1 MDEEQRRFE
10 IKRLIEELGLLF
22 EMEGLPRMAGQ
33 IIGHLLFS
41 RSPLVSSAE
50 LAEALQVTKGV
61 ISTTSRLL
69 IGIELIERVK
79 LMGDRRDYFRLKKR
93 PWFHSFKQELYL
105 ISAYRQMAEQGL
117 AAIADYESERK
128 EALEEMFELYSFL
141 EREFPA
147 LIARWEQEWAKKQ
160 SKKSQD
166 K

>member
-1 MDEEQRRFE
+1 LDEEQRRFE
-10 IKRLIEELGLLF
+10 IKRLIEEMGLLF

-33 IIGHLLFS
+33 IIGQLLFS

-69 IGIELIERVK
+69 IQIELIERVK

-93 PWFHSFKQELYL
+93 PWFHSFKQELYV
-105 ISAYRQMAEQGL
+105 ISAYRQMAQQGL
-117 AAIADYESERK
+117 VAIADYKSERK

-141 EREFPA
+141 EKEFPA
-147 LIARWEQEWAKKQ
+147 LIARWEQEWANKP
-160 SKKSQD
+160 SKKPQD

>member
-1 MDEEQRRFE
+1 LNEEQHRFE

-69 IGIELIERVK
+69 IGLELIERVK

-105 ISAYRQMAEQGL
+105 ISAYRQIAERGMV
-117 AAIADYESERK
+117 AIADYENERK

-147 LIARWEQEWAKKQ
+147 LIARWEQEWARRQ
-160 SKKSQD
+160 SEKSQ
-166 K
+166 KK